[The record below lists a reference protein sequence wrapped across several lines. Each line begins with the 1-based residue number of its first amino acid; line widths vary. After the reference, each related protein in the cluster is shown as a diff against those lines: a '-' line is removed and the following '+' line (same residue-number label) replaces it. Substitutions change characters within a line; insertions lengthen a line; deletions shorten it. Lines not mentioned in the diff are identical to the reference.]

1 MAGYMTGTVI
11 PVDGGL
17 LDRER
22 VDGITR
28 RATMRSQPA
37 GHAVMKRSSSSLK
50 ASGRS
55 R

>member
-22 VDGITR
+22 VDGKR
-28 RATMRSQPA
+28 RKEVVLSVRRPFTSEAERAFRRQ
-37 GHAVMKRSSSSLK
+37 
-50 ASGRS
+50 
-55 R
+55 